1 MCKNPNDYQ
10 GDRNVTGGYGS
21 CDAIAASST
30 KLTSAKDCSTTPYD
44 ASSSN
49 SNPKEQSNML
59 SMHYGCCGTGLGA
72 CALDYSY
79 GVIVFV
85 CL

>member
-10 GDRNVTGGYGS
+10 KEKKITAGGREMT
-21 CDAIAASST
+21 CDYFASSSQHP
-30 KLTSAKDCSTTPYD
+30 LTSETKDCS
-44 ASSSN
+44 
-49 SNPKEQSNML
+49 NPHTNLMSV
-59 SMHYGCCGTGLGA
+59 HYGCCGTGPGA

-79 GVIVFV
+79 GVFVFV